1 MCLYATATALK
12 PRQTHAKSDFFGR
25 NALEHFPSRIIR
37 YWILF
42 VGGWDR
48 DIGDYLDD
56 VLMFDE
62 EAEVW
67 QKVGTMTMARGG
79 HGVSVINFNEIRDYC
94 GN

>member
-1 MCLYATATALK
+1 MALK
-12 PRQTHAKSDFFGR
+12 PRQMHAKSDSFGR
-25 NALEHFPSRIIR
+25 NALEHFLSRIIR

-42 VGGWDR
+42 AGGWDR

-62 EAEVW
+62 EADVW
-67 QKVGTMTMARGG
+67 QYVGTMTVARGG